1 MGGIEGR
8 ELHLNT
14 LELAAPECGA
24 GKAATLPKLAALL
37 SPSYYPLPF
46 QLPSPR
52 KDIQG
57 VGCGCVLH
65 MLTAHEW

>member
-37 SPSYYPLPF
+37 SPSNYPLP
-46 QLPSPR
+46 LPAPISQERHPGSGLWVCPSHAR
-52 KDIQG
+52 S
-57 VGCGCVLH
+57 
-65 MLTAHEW
+65 T